1 MRVQRSSGECRQS
14 LDLIVCP
21 AIFDRNIATFGIAR
35 LVQTNRKEGR
45 REKSSVSR
53 DPLLSHPITGIGGC
67 CACATNGN
75 GHATTEPAH
84 LMKSRRLIVAPY
96 AQRAVRIKLP

>member
-35 LVQTNRKEGR
+35 LVQTQSER
-45 REKSSVSR
+45 RQAGN
-53 DPLLSHPITGIGGC
+53 IIGF
-67 CACATNGN
+67 
-75 GHATTEPAH
+75 P
-84 LMKSRRLIVAPY
+84 
-96 AQRAVRIKLP
+96 